1 MTGIPYTQNPQLNT
15 HTTITTMNPWPEWP
29 WSYDETWKE
38 VYFAPNLWLWWEG
51 DLFWGFKRQLGRRH
65 KAIKTMKP
73 IETYRKEVYLVPNYL
88 WLWPEGDTIFGN
100 WEKGFE
106 NWVLRGVQGTLF
118 WIWGRVLRIR

>member
-15 HTTITTMNPWPEWP
+15 HITIATMNPWPEWL

-51 DLFWGFKRQLGRRH
+51 DLLWGFKRQLGRRH

-73 IETYRKEVYLVPNYL
+73 TKTCRKEVYLVPNYL

-106 NWVLRGVQGTLF
+106 NWVLRGVRGKLLG
-118 WIWGRVLRIR
+118 IWGRGLRFW